1 MTLSIAGMKVL
12 VTGAG
17 GFLGSTISK
26 QLLREDCEVT
36 GFSRGSYP
44 ALAAAGVEM
53 KQGDIRDYGRLA
65 TVAASHDAIVHTAAV
80 AGVWGPRKLFHSINV
95 DGTTN
100 VIQACRE
107 LGISKLVFTSSPS
120 VTFDGEHQRNL
131 GECADYPTKWLAHYP
146 HTKALAEQA
155 VLDANSSDLATVAL
169 RPHLIWGPG
178 DPHLIPRVLDRGSRN
193 RLRIIGEGSNQ
204 VDMVY
209 VDNAAQAHLCALKSL
224 EIGSLISGKSY
235 WVTQQ
240 QPVKLWDW
248 INEILTLAGIRNVKS
263 KVSAK
268 LAYRIG
274 GKLEFVYKVLRIQ
287 SEPPMT
293 RFVAKQLS
301 TDHYFDNSA
310 ARDELGFKPQISTQD
325 GMLRLAEWIRNTKAD

>member
-53 KQGDIRDYGRLA
+53 EQGDIRDYGRLA

-107 LGISKLVFTSSPS
+107 QGISKLVFTSSPS

-131 GECADYPTKWLAHYP
+131 GECAAYPTKWLAHYP

-169 RPHLIWGPG
+169 RPHLIWGPR
-178 DPHLIPRVLDRGSRN
+178 DPHLIPRVLDRGRRN
-193 RLRIIGEGSNQ
+193 RLRIIGDGSNQ

-240 QPVKLWDW
+240 QSVKLWDW

-274 GKLEFVYKVLRIQ
+274 GNLEFVYKVLRIK

>member
-17 GFLGSTISK
+17 GFLGSAIAK
-26 QLLREDCEVT
+26 QLLAEDCKVT
-36 GFSRGSYP
+36 GYSRGSYP
-44 ALAAAGVEM
+44 AIAATGVEM
-53 KQGDIRDYGRLA
+53 EQGDVRDYGRLA
-65 TVAASHDAIVHTAAV
+65 AVAASHDAIIHTAAV
-80 AGVWGPRKLFHSINV
+80 AGVWGPRNLFHSINV

-100 VIQACRE
+100 VIQVCRE
-107 LGISKLVFTSSPS
+107 LGVSKLIFTSSPS

-131 GECADYPTKWLAHYP
+131 AECAAYPTKWLAHYP

-155 VLDANSSDLATVAL
+155 VLGANSGDLATVAL
-169 RPHLIWGPG
+169 RPHLIWGPE
-178 DPHLIPRVLDRGSRN
+178 DPHLIPRVLERGRRN
-193 RLRIIGEGSNQ
+193 RLRIIGDGSNQ

-240 QPVKLWDW
+240 QPVNLWDW

-263 KVSAK
+263 RVSAN

-274 GKLEFVYKVLRIQ
+274 RKLEFVYKVLRIN

-293 RFVAKQLS
+293 RFIAKQLS

-325 GMLRLAEWIRNTKAD
+325 GMLQLAEWIRSSKAD

>member
-17 GFLGSTISK
+17 GFLGSTIAK
-26 QLLREDCEVT
+26 QLLAEDCEVT
-36 GFSRGSYP
+36 GYSRGSYP
-44 ALAAAGVEM
+44 TIAATGVKME
-53 KQGDIRDYGRLA
+53 QGDIRDYDRLA
-65 TVAASHDAIVHTAAV
+65 SVAESHDAIIHTAAV
-80 AGVWGPRKLFHSINV
+80 AGVWGPRTLFHSINV

-100 VIQACRE
+100 VIQVCRE
-107 LGISKLVFTSSPS
+107 LGVSKLIFTSSPS

-131 GECADYPTKWLAHYP
+131 TECAAYPTKWLAHYP
-146 HTKALAEQA
+146 HTKAIAEQA
-155 VLDANSSDLATVAL
+155 VLGANSGDLATVAL
-169 RPHLIWGPG
+169 RPHLIWGPN
-178 DPHLIPRVLDRGSRN
+178 DPHLIPRVLDRGRRN
-193 RLRIIGEGSNQ
+193 RLRIIGDGSNQ

-240 QPVKLWDW
+240 QPVNLWDW

-263 KVSAK
+263 KVSAN

-274 GKLEFVYKVLRIQ
+274 RKLEFIYKVLRIK

-310 ARDELGFKPQISTQD
+310 ARDELGFKPQITTQD
-325 GMLRLAEWIRNTKAD
+325 GMLQLAEWIRSSKTD

>member
-1 MTLSIAGMKVL
+1 MTSSISGMKVL

-17 GFLGSTISK
+17 GFLGSAIAR
-26 QLLREDCEVT
+26 QLLAENCEVT
-36 GFSRGSYP
+36 GFSRGRYP
-44 ALAAAGVEM
+44 ELAASGIEM
-53 KQGDIRDYGRLA
+53 EQGDIRDLDRLSA
-65 TVAASHDAIVHTAAV
+65 VAASHDAIIHTAAV
-80 AGVWGPRKLFHSINV
+80 AGVWGSRQAFHSINV

-100 VIQACRE
+100 VIQACRQQ
-107 LGISKLVFTSSPS
+107 GISKLVFTSSPS

-131 GECADYPTKWLAHYP
+131 KESAPYPTKWLAHYP

-155 VLDANSSDLATVAL
+155 VLGANGADLATVAL

-178 DPHLIPRVLDRGSRN
+178 DPHLIPRVLDRGRRN
-193 RLRIIGEGSNQ
+193 RLRIIGDGSNQ

-209 VDNAAQAHLCALKSL
+209 VENAAQAHLCALKSL
-224 EIGSLISGKSY
+224 ETGSLISGKSY

-240 QPVKLWDW
+240 QPVNLWDW
-248 INEILTLAGIRNVKS
+248 INEILTMAGIRNVKS
-263 KVSAK
+263 KVSPK

-274 GKLEFVYKVLRIQ
+274 RKLEFVYKVLRIKK
-287 SEPPMT
+287 EPPMT

-310 ARDELGFKPQISTQD
+310 ARDELGFEPRISTQE
-325 GMLRLAEWIRNTKAD
+325 GMLQLAEWIRDTNVD

>member
-1 MTLSIAGMKVL
+1 MTVSLAGMKVL
-12 VTGAG
+12 ITGAG
-17 GFLGSTISK
+17 GFLGSTIAK
-26 QLLREDCEVT
+26 QLLAEDCQVT
-36 GFSRGSYP
+36 GFARGSYP
-44 ALAAAGVEM
+44 ELAASGIIM
-53 KQGDIRDYGRLA
+53 KQGDIRDYEKLA
-65 TVAASHDAIVHTAAV
+65 AVAASHDAIVHTAAV
-80 AGVWGPRKLFHSINV
+80 AGVWGPRKSFHSINV
-95 DGTTN
+95 DGTSN
-100 VIQACRE
+100 VIQVCRE
-107 LGISKLVFTSSPS
+107 QSISKLVFTSSPS
-120 VTFDGEHQRNL
+120 VTFNGEHQRNL
-131 GECADYPTKWLAHYP
+131 TERATYPTKWLSHYP

-155 VLDANSSDLATVAL
+155 VLAANDTELATVAL

-178 DPHLIPRVLDRGSRN
+178 DPHLIPRVLDRGRRN
-193 RLRIIGEGSNQ
+193 RLRIIGDGSNQ

-224 EIGSLISGKSY
+224 DIGSLVSGNSY

-240 QPVKLWDW
+240 QPVNLWDW
-248 INEILTLAGIRNVKS
+248 INEILTIADIRNVKS

-274 GKLEFVYKVLRIQ
+274 RKLEFVYKVLRLK

-310 ARDELGFKPQISTQD
+310 ARIELGFKPHVSTQD
-325 GMLRLAEWIRNTKAD
+325 GMLKLAEWIHEGFAN